1 MDDFSDIRGRLSFPK
16 NHCRPG
22 IPAFF
27 YAYAIIERPQR
38 GSYLTSD
45 NACYVAFYTPPARS
59 MAAIL
64 NLGSHGPFDP
74 ESYHALPRQ
83 FFSPHGG

>member
-1 MDDFSDIRGRLSFPK
+1 MLRQILKDQKAGLT
-16 NHCRPG
+16 
-22 IPAFF
+22 
-27 YAYAIIERPQR
+27 ERPIMHVMLHF
-38 GSYLTSD
+38 SLT
-45 NACYVAFYTPPARS
+45 APAL
-59 MAAIL
+59 AVNL